1 MYKNFTLDP
10 QNTSLRVMEYV
21 FLIGMT
27 IELALKACAHGLIF
41 TPDAIF
47 ASCGGVIDLVIYLS
61 ALAFLILPKEDP
73 MNEQSR

>member
-1 MYKNFTLDP
+1 
-10 QNTSLRVMEYV
+10 MEYV

-61 ALAFLILPKEDP
+61 ALAFLILPTEDP
-73 MNEQSR
+73 ETDSEKSR